1 MTISHVASTGVKAAI
16 GEGSTVDVFT
26 TDITVGN
33 MAFIALTSYEETK
46 AANTLTGWTLLGTQN
61 ANDSTF
67 HAAPTDDQHATRL
80 SVWYRVLDGSEPAP
94 PAGFI
99 SMTGVGT
106 WNTAQADMQV
116 YSLTSGNS
124 WATPIIVSGADNTH
138 NGTGSSI
145 TCGTW
150 ASGVSTNDWIIY
162 FFSSDT
168 DNAITISTG
177 SISQSGVTFGTPA
190 TRTRYGSNT
199 GVDCGIYGFDVS
211 VTSASASTSAPTIGF
226 TQTAGTSN
234 CNAGIA
240 VRLREI
246 AANPP
251 QTVNLSLI
259 TDTSVGQTFT
269 SVKQKALAL
278 SSTTDVAQIT
288 TKQKMKAIALTS
300 ITNTAQ
306 TFTYSRQQTVNLI
319 TNTQT
324 AQTVTARFSGRVN
337 LVTETDSAFTH
348 GKKKSRELA
357 LLISDNFVQTLAG
370 QHQLAIGLAETTG
383 IAQALNKIKLDNIE
397 VVLEDYVVQP
407 LTIGRRKAIN
417 LVVSNNL
424 AIVLGSTYRLF
435 QVIES
440 DSIPATQQLKR
451 RTLALLTETDI
462 VNDIHP
468 FHTALVSQILEAET
482 AQPLHII
489 YSRLVHQATETD
501 VPNSIHPIHTDAVGT
516 VFETDFAQ
524 VIDNFVKQ
532 KLLTLVT
539 GSDIAVAVG
548 PKLQHPPSSIILD
561 VVIPDPTQLTVTVL
575 DSDVIV
581 LVSQRF

>member
-1 MTISHVASTGVKAAI
+1 MTISHVASTGIVAANN
-16 GEGSTVDVFT
+16 EGSVVDVFVPANGT
-26 TDITVGN
+26 GY
-33 MAFIALTSYEETK
+33 MAFMAITSYEEAKDASTVS
-46 AANTLTGWTLLGTQN
+46 GWTLLGT
-61 ANDSTF
+61 ATGKDTTTHTVDS
-67 HAAPTDDQHATRL
+67 DDNHGTKL
-80 SVWYRVLDGSEPAP
+80 TVWYREFDNSEPT
-94 PAGFI
+94 AGSGFY
-99 SMTGVGT
+99 SVSSAST
-106 WNTAQADMQV
+106 WNTAQGCMQL
-116 YSLTSGNS
+116 YDKTSGNT
-124 WATPIIVSGADNTH
+124 WATPIIVSGSDNSH
-138 NGTGSSI
+138 VTGGSA
-145 TCGTW
+145 TLGTW

-168 DNAITISTG
+168 DSAITLTAG
-177 SISQSGVTFGTPA
+177 SISQTGATFGTPNV
-190 TRTRYGSNT
+190 RSRKGSN
-199 GVDCGIYGFDVS
+199 GGSDCGVYGFDAS
-211 VTSASASTSAPTIGF
+211 VTAASASTSAPTVGF
-226 TQTAGTSN
+226 TQTGIAAN
-234 CNAGIA
+234 CGAAIA

-251 QTVNLSLI
+251 QTVNLSLV
-259 TDTSVGQTFT
+259 TGTSVAQTFT
-269 SVKQKALAL
+269 GAKQATLGLNSVSQ
-278 SSTTDVAQIT
+278 TAQAINE
-288 TKQKMKAIALTS
+288 QKMKAIALTS
-300 ITNTAQ
+300 DSATAQ
-306 TFTYSRQQTVNLI
+306 TFTYSRQQTVSQI
-319 TNTQT
+319 INTQT
-324 AQTVTARFSGRVN
+324 AQAITARFSGRVN

-348 GKKKSRELA
+348 GKKKSKELA
-357 LLISDNFVQTLAG
+357 LVISDNFVQTLAG
-370 QHQLAIGLAETTG
+370 QHQLAIGLTETTG

-407 LTIGRRKAIN
+407 LTIGRRRAIN

-424 AIVLGSTYRLF
+424 AIVLGTTYRLF

-440 DSIPATQQLKR
+440 DSIPTTQQLKR

-468 FHTALVSQILEAET
+468 FHTAPVSQILEAET